1 MNNHQ
6 WIEIYYMALQL
17 YNKWL
22 KNKNIRRKQVK
33 KEKLFL
39 LRRREKYRVLIAL
52 LLQSRRRRS
61 FIKSCWIQSK
71 LFLKDHGKFWEICV
85 PQ

>member
-22 KNKNIRRKQVK
+22 KNKNIRRKQA
-33 KEKLFL
+33 KEEELFL
-39 LRRREKYRVLIAL
+39 LRRREKYRVLITL

-61 FIKSCWIQSK
+61 FIRSCWINQNY
-71 LFLKDHGKFWEICV
+71 F
-85 PQ
+85 